1 MRDSSRSRNRSPL
14 GRAAAGA
21 AVLAIALLGL
31 GHHAGAAPGGSA
43 PGRLADLAWM
53 AGHWIDDAGGSLSE
67 EIWAAPASGC
77 MIGMWRYASEG
88 KPKLFELLAILQED
102 GGPVLRI
109 RHFSPALVARE
120 EKDTPVVLPLVK
132 LEGHEAVFEGQGS
145 AGAVRLTYRQ
155 PDPNTLV
162 GVLEKGTTRE
172 EFSFRRSR

>member
-1 MRDSSRSRNRSPL
+1 MRDSSRSRNRSLVIATAVVAVAL
-14 GRAAAGA
+14 GRAATAD
-21 AVLAIALLGL
+21 
-31 GHHAGAAPGGSA
+31 PGGSA

-53 AGHWIDDAGGSLSE
+53 AGHWIDESGGSLSE
-67 EIWAAPASGC
+67 EIWAAPAADC

-88 KPKLFELLAILQED
+88 KPRLFELLAIVQED

-132 LEGHEAVFEGQGS
+132 LEGRQAVFEGQGS

-155 PDPNTLV
+155 SDPNTLV
-162 GVLEKGTTRE
+162 GVLEKGTSRE
-172 EFSFRRSR
+172 EFSFRRK